1 MAKSL
6 SALLSSRTTPPDAS
20 PASTPPGSAMFDF
33 LDDCHREMQRQLG
46 LLGALA
52 RDIETDGLTPAVRA
66 RVHEVQTWFN
76 VQAREHHLDEEHNV
90 FPALLASAD
99 EEVVQAA
106 HRLTQDHAWL
116 ETDWMEIEPSLAAAG
131 DGYTWFDPAVLR
143 YAVDVFQQ
151 LYLDHIVLEETLAY
165 PAARSAIPQ
174 AEIVAMGVEMA
185 RRRAL
190 RETRTERRP

>member
-1 MAKSL
+1 MAKPL
-6 SALLSSRTTPPDAS
+6 SPLLSSK
-20 PASTPPGSAMFDF
+20 PAPPGATTAAAPPGDAMFGF

-46 LLGALA
+46 LLTALA
-52 RDIETDGLTPAVRA
+52 RDIETDGLTPVVRA
-66 RVHEVQTWFN
+66 RVREVQTWFN

-99 EEVVQAA
+99 DEVVQAA
-106 HRLTQDHAWL
+106 RRLTQDHAWL
-116 ETDWMEIEPSLAAAG
+116 ETDWMEIEPSLAAAA

-143 YAVDVFQQ
+143 YAVEVFQQ

-174 AEIVAMGVEMA
+174 AEIAAMGVEMA

-190 RETRTERRP
+190 RESRTVRRS